1 MAQGKLL
8 FLDMPN
14 FMTAARA
21 VLIILFVI
29 LFWPSQG
36 KGCTVLAI
44 RSKDTVPY
52 NHAITGFRSG
62 FQGLELNLVI
72 IDTTEEETEISSI
85 LSKYRPDLILC
96 LGTKALKYAL
106 TVKKIPK
113 IFCLV
118 LHPEMYLST
127 DYLDVYG
134 ITIELPPLLQ
144 FRIIAQAFPRLK
156 RIGVIYNPEFNQKYI
171 EIAKESAKSVALDL
185 VTCSVR
191 SVKEVP
197 SALHHLEDKIDIL
210 WSILDNTAYGPET
223 ARYVLL
229 FALRRDIPF
238 VGFSPQFAKA
248 GALMAVYGDYE
259 DMGRQSA
266 LLAKKVLL
274 GNEES
279 LVKILQP
286 RKARIAINQKVA
298 RALGITFTPEFLKIV
313 DKVF

>member
-96 LGTKALKYAL
+96 LGTKALK
-106 TVKKIPK
+106 
-113 IFCLV
+113 
-118 LHPEMYLST
+118 
-127 DYLDVYG
+127 
-134 ITIELPPLLQ
+134 
-144 FRIIAQAFPRLK
+144 
-156 RIGVIYNPEFNQKYI
+156 
-171 EIAKESAKSVALDL
+171 
-185 VTCSVR
+185 
-191 SVKEVP
+191 
-197 SALHHLEDKIDIL
+197 
-210 WSILDNTAYGPET
+210 
-223 ARYVLL
+223 
-229 FALRRDIPF
+229 
-238 VGFSPQFAKA
+238 
-248 GALMAVYGDYE
+248 
-259 DMGRQSA
+259 
-266 LLAKKVLL
+266 
-274 GNEES
+274 
-279 LVKILQP
+279 
-286 RKARIAINQKVA
+286 
-298 RALGITFTPEFLKIV
+298 
-313 DKVF
+313 